1 MNEIEI
7 RMLYHA
13 HGGDTIKIGFIG
25 PGKVGVSLGRYF
37 THKGI
42 TLSGFYGRNTEITIE
57 AAKITKS
64 KFYDN
69 IQEIIKDSDILFITT
84 PDDTI
89 SIIDRELSKFDLN
102 NKSICHTSGSL
113 KSNVLYNAK
122 HSGAL
127 IYSIHPIFAFSNKN
141 TDLKEL
147 ENIYFSIEG
156 DVLDN
161 SSLNDN
167 MNGDFKAFSANSSY
181 GNSKLK
187 EDKINFNEENFPVI
201 NLIKYLGNKFFVRSK
216 ETSSIYHLAN
226 VFVSNLTLSLLDI
239 GTSYL
244 RKIGL
249 DEEEALSA
257 IKPLIQGNIDNIVQK
272 GFVNSLTG
280 PVLRGDITTIENHIS
295 VLEKEDEDLYKI
307 LSLNL
312 LKLVALRDNNTS
324 LSTNEEEDNL
334 IIRNK
339 QFNSVNHEEENKL
352 QNLLNNS
359 KKHLE
364 IYKLLGG
371 LD

>member
-1 MNEIEI
+1 
-7 RMLYHA
+7 MLYRT

-37 THKGI
+37 TYKGI
-42 TLSGFYGRNTEITIE
+42 KLSGFYGRDKKTTIE
-57 AAKITKS
+57 AANITKS

-69 IQEIIKDSDILFITT
+69 IQDIVKESDILFITT
-84 PDDTI
+84 PDDII
-89 SIIDRELSKFDLN
+89 SIVDRELSKFDLN

-113 KSNVLYNAK
+113 KSNVLCNAK

-141 TDLKEL
+141 TTLKEL

-156 DVLDN
+156 DDLEN

-167 MNGDFKAFSANSSY
+167 INEDFESYSENSSFKNY
-181 GNSKLK
+181 ELK
-187 EDKINFNEENFPVI
+187 YNKTNFNEENILVI
-201 NLIKYLGNKFFVRSK
+201 NLIKVLGNKFFIRNK

-226 VFVSNLTLSLLDI
+226 VFVSNLTLSLLNV

-244 RKIGL
+244 RKLGL
-249 DEEEALSA
+249 NEEEALNA
-257 IKPLIQGNIDNIVQK
+257 IKPLVQGNIESIIEK

-280 PVLRGDITTIENHIS
+280 PVLRGDITTIDKHLS
-295 VLEKEDEDLYKI
+295 VLEKEDKELYKI

-312 LKLVALRDNNTS
+312 LKLVALRDINNIGNS
-324 LSTNEEEDNL
+324 QNEKN
-334 IIRNK
+334 
-339 QFNSVNHEEENKL
+339 NSVNIENENVL

-359 KKHLE
+359 EKHLE
-364 IYKLLGG
+364 IYKILGG

>member
-7 RMLYHA
+7 RMLYHT

-42 TLSGFYGRNTEITIE
+42 KLSGFYGRNIKTTIE
-57 AAKITKS
+57 AANITKS

-69 IQEIIKDSDILFITT
+69 IQDIVKESDILFITT
-84 PDDTI
+84 PDDMI

-113 KSNVLYNAK
+113 KSNVLCNVK

-141 TDLKEL
+141 TNLKEL
-147 ENIYFSIEG
+147 EEIYFSIEG
-156 DVLDN
+156 DDLEN
-161 SSLNDN
+161 LSF
-167 MNGDFKAFSANSSY
+167 NGNID
-181 GNSKLK
+181 
-187 EDKINFNEENFPVI
+187 EENIPI
-201 NLIKYLGNKFFVRSK
+201 SNIIKTLGNKYFIRSK

-226 VFVSNLTLSLLDI
+226 VFVSNLTLSLLEI

-244 RKIGL
+244 KKLGL
-249 DEEEALSA
+249 NEEDALNA
-257 IKPLIQGNIDNIVQK
+257 IQPLVKGNIDNIIK
-272 GFVNSLTG
+272 NGFVNSLTG
-280 PVLRGDITTIENHIS
+280 PILRGDITTIEKHIS
-295 VLEKEDEDLYKI
+295 VLEKEDKGLYKI

-312 LKLVALRDNNTS
+312 LKLVALKENNNIS
-324 LSTNEEEDNL
+324 NSKNE
-334 IIRNK
+334 
-339 QFNSVNHEEENKL
+339 QGNSEAIENAL
-352 QNLLNNS
+352 NNLLNNS
-359 KKHLE
+359 EKHLE
-364 IYKLLGG
+364 IYKILGG

>member
-1 MNEIEI
+1 
-7 RMLYHA
+7 MLYHTY
-13 HGGDTIKIGFIG
+13 GGDTIKIGFIG

-42 TLSGFYGRNTEITIE
+42 TLSGFYGRNIETTIE
-57 AAKITKS
+57 AVNITKS
-64 KFYDN
+64 KFYDS

-147 ENIYFSIEG
+147 EKIYFSIEG
-156 DVLDN
+156 DVLEN

-167 MNGDFKAFSANSSY
+167 MNEDFKAFTVNSLFRS
-181 GNSKLK
+181 SELK
-187 EDKINFNEENFPVI
+187 ENKINFNEGNFPVI
-201 NLIKYLGNKFFVRSK
+201 NLIKTLENKFFVRNK

-226 VFVSNLTLSLLDI
+226 VFISNLTLSLLEI

-249 DEEEALSA
+249 NEEDALNA
-257 IKPLIQGNIDNIVQK
+257 VKPLIQGNIDSIVQK
-272 GFVNSLTG
+272 GFINSLTG
-280 PVLRGDITTIENHIS
+280 PVLRGDITTIEKHIS

-312 LKLVALRDNNTS
+312 LKLVALRDNNTNI
-324 LSTNEEEDNL
+324 STNEKVDNL
-334 IIRNK
+334 KIRNK
-339 QFNSVNHEEENKL
+339 KFNSVNQEEENEL
-352 QNLLNNS
+352 ENLLNNS

>member
-7 RMLYHA
+7 RMLYHV

-42 TLSGFYGRNTEITIE
+42 KLSGFYGTNLKSTID
-57 AAKITKS
+57 AANITKS

-69 IQEIIKDSDILFITT
+69 IQDIVKESDILFITT
-84 PDDTI
+84 PDDMI
-89 SIIDRELSKFDLN
+89 SIIDREFKKFDLN

-113 KSNVLYNAK
+113 KSNVLSNAK

-141 TDLKEL
+141 TNLKEL
-147 ENIYFSIEG
+147 ENIFFSIEG
-156 DVLDN
+156 ETIEN
-161 SSLNDN
+161 SSLND
-167 MNGDFKAFSANSSY
+167 Y
-181 GNSKLK
+181 
-187 EDKINFNEENFPVI
+187 INDGKFPII
-201 NLIKYLGNKFFVRSK
+201 NLIKTLGNEYFIRST

-226 VFVSNLTLSLLDI
+226 VFVSNLTLSLLEI

-244 RKIGL
+244 KKLGL
-249 DEEEALSA
+249 SEEDALNA
-257 IKPLIQGNIDNIVQK
+257 IKPLVQGNIDSIVKK

-280 PVLRGDITTIENHIS
+280 PILRGDISTIEKHIS
-295 VLEKEDEDLYKI
+295 VLEKEDKELYKI

-312 LKLVALRDNNTS
+312 LKLVALRENNNIS
-324 LSTNEEEDNL
+324 KSEIENEN
-334 IIRNK
+334 I
-339 QFNSVNHEEENKL
+339 L

-359 KKHLE
+359 EKHSV
-364 IYKLLGG
+364 IYKVLGG

>member
-7 RMLYHA
+7 RMLYRT

-42 TLSGFYGRNTEITIE
+42 ELSGFYGRNLISTRE
-57 AAKITKS
+57 AANITKS

-69 IQEIIKDSDILFITT
+69 IQDIIKESNILFITT
-84 PDDTI
+84 PDDMI

-113 KSNVLYNAK
+113 KSNVLCNAK

-127 IYSIHPIFAFSNKN
+127 TYSIHPIFAFSNKN
-141 TDLKEL
+141 TNLKEL

-156 DVLDN
+156 DDLDN
-161 SSLNDN
+161 LSLNN
-167 MNGDFKAFSANSSY
+167 NINENFKSYAENSSF
-181 GNSKLK
+181 GNYKLK
-187 EDKINFNEENFPVI
+187 ENNTNFNEENIMVI
-201 NLIKYLGNKFFVRSK
+201 NFIKILGNKFFIRSK

-226 VFVSNLTLSLLDI
+226 VFVSNLILSLLDI

-244 RKIGL
+244 KRLGL
-249 DEEEALSA
+249 NEEEALNA
-257 IKPLIQGNIDNIVQK
+257 IKPLVQGNIDSIIKK

-280 PVLRGDITTIENHIS
+280 PVLRGDITTIDKHIS
-295 VLEKEDEDLYKI
+295 VLEKKDKELYNI

-312 LKLVALRDNNTS
+312 LKLVALKENNNIQ
-324 LSTNEEEDNL
+324 NEDV
-334 IIRNK
+334 I
-339 QFNSVNHEEENKL
+339 

-359 KKHLE
+359 EKHLE
-364 IYKLLGG
+364 IYKILGG

>member
-1 MNEIEI
+1 M
-7 RMLYHA
+7 
-13 HGGDTIKIGFIG
+13 G

-42 TLSGFYGRNTEITIE
+42 TLSGFYGKNIKTTTE
-57 AAKITKS
+57 AANITKS
-64 KFYDN
+64 KFYYN
-69 IQEIIKDSDILFITT
+69 IQDIIKDSDILFITT

-147 ENIYFSIEG
+147 EHIYFSIEG
-156 DVLDN
+156 EVLGN

-167 MNGDFKAFSANSSY
+167 KTEDFKAYIINSSF
-181 GNSKLK
+181 GNSELR
-187 EDKINFNEENFPVI
+187 EDKINFNEENFQVI
-201 NLIKYLGNKFFVRSK
+201 NIIKVLGNKFFVRNE

-249 DEEEALSA
+249 NEKEEEA
-257 IKPLIQGNIDNIVQK
+257 
-272 GFVNSLTG
+272 
-280 PVLRGDITTIENHIS
+280 
-295 VLEKEDEDLYKI
+295 LYKI

-312 LKLVALRDNNTS
+312 LKLVAQRDNNTS
-324 LSTNEEEDNL
+324 LPANEQQDDLNNV
-334 IIRNK
+334 NK
-339 QFNSVNHEEENKL
+339 KVNSMNPKDENRFH
-352 QNLLNNS
+352 NLLRDS

-364 IYKLLGG
+364 IYKILGG

>member
-1 MNEIEI
+1 MRLKLGCCIT
-7 RMLYHA
+7 HK

-42 TLSGFYGRNTEITIE
+42 KLSGFYGKNIKSAIE
-57 AAKITKS
+57 AANITKS

-69 IQEIIKDSDILFITT
+69 IQDIVKESDILFITT
-84 PDDTI
+84 PDDII

-113 KSNVLYNAK
+113 KSNVLCNAK

-141 TDLKEL
+141 TNLKEL
-147 ENIYFSIEG
+147 ESISFSIEG
-156 DVLDN
+156 DDLEN

-167 MNGDFKAFSANSSY
+167 VNEDFKAYTENSLFKNY
-181 GNSKLK
+181 ELK
-187 EDKINFNEENFPVI
+187 EKKTNFNEEKFSVI
-201 NLIKYLGNKFFVRSK
+201 NFIKALGNKFFVRSK

-244 RKIGL
+244 RKLGL
-249 DEEEALSA
+249 GEKEALCA
-257 IKPLIQGNIDNIVQK
+257 IKPLVQGNIDSIIEK

-280 PVLRGDITTIENHIS
+280 PILRGDITTIEKHFS
-295 VLEKEDEDLYKI
+295 VLEKEDKELYKI

-312 LKLVALRDNNTS
+312 LKLVALKENNNIS
-324 LSTNEEEDNL
+324 NSQNEQRHS
-334 IIRNK
+334 IY
-339 QFNSVNHEEENKL
+339 SENENALK
-352 QNLLNNS
+352 NLLNNS
-359 KKHLE
+359 EKHSE
-364 IYKLLGG
+364 IYKILGG

>member
-7 RMLYHA
+7 RMLYHV

-42 TLSGFYGRNTEITIE
+42 KLSGFYGTNLKSTID
-57 AAKITKS
+57 AANITKS

-69 IQEIIKDSDILFITT
+69 IQDIVKESDILFITT
-84 PDDTI
+84 PDDMI
-89 SIIDRELSKFDLN
+89 SIIDREFKKFDLN

-113 KSNVLYNAK
+113 KSNVLSNAK

-127 IYSIHPIFAFSNKN
+127 IYSIHPIFAFSSKN
-141 TDLKEL
+141 TNLQEL

-156 DVLDN
+156 ETIEN
-161 SSLNDN
+161 SSLND
-167 MNGDFKAFSANSSY
+167 Y
-181 GNSKLK
+181 
-187 EDKINFNEENFPVI
+187 INDGKFPII
-201 NLIKYLGNKFFVRSK
+201 NLIKTLGNEYFIRST

-226 VFVSNLTLSLLDI
+226 VFVSNLTLSLLEI

-244 RKIGL
+244 KKLGL
-249 DEEEALSA
+249 SEEDALNA
-257 IKPLIQGNIDNIVQK
+257 IKPLVQGNIDSIIKK

-280 PVLRGDITTIENHIS
+280 PILRGDISTIEKHIS
-295 VLEKEDEDLYKI
+295 VLEKEDKELYKI

-312 LKLVALRDNNTS
+312 LKLVALRENNNIS
-324 LSTNEEEDNL
+324 KSEIENEN
-334 IIRNK
+334 I
-339 QFNSVNHEEENKL
+339 L

-359 KKHLE
+359 EKHSV
-364 IYKLLGG
+364 IYKVLGG

>member
-1 MNEIEI
+1 
-7 RMLYHA
+7 MLYHT

-42 TLSGFYGRNTEITIE
+42 KLSGFYGTNLKATID
-57 AAKITKS
+57 AANITKS

-69 IQEIIKDSDILFITT
+69 IQDIVKESDILFITT
-84 PDDTI
+84 PDDII
-89 SIIDRELSKFDLN
+89 SIIDREFKKFDLN

-113 KSNVLYNAK
+113 KSNVLCNAK

-141 TDLKEL
+141 TDIKEL

-156 DVLDN
+156 DDLED

-167 MNGDFKAFSANSSY
+167 
-181 GNSKLK
+181 
-187 EDKINFNEENFPVI
+187 INEGNFPII
-201 NLIKYLGNKFFVRSK
+201 NLIKTLGNEYFIRSE

-226 VFVSNLTLSLLDI
+226 VFVSNLTLSLINI

-244 RKIGL
+244 RKLGL
-249 DEEEALSA
+249 NEEEALNA
-257 IKPLIQGNIDNIVQK
+257 IKPLVQGNIDSIVKK

-280 PVLRGDITTIENHIS
+280 PVLRGDISTIEKHIS
-295 VLEKEDEDLYKI
+295 VIDKEDKELYKI

-312 LKLVALRDNNTS
+312 LNLVALR
-324 LSTNEEEDNL
+324 
-334 IIRNK
+334 
-339 QFNSVNHEEENKL
+339 ENKNISKLESEQGNFENIENENAL

-359 KKHLE
+359 EKHSE
-364 IYKLLGG
+364 IYKILGG
-371 LD
+371 VD